1 VGWKAKFRH
10 VGNECSGGRRVIR
23 DHFLFVLQR
32 AHNAHV
38 SHNTTLLL
46 MSAVLLYG
54 QVSSPMK
61 KQREKR
67 IPSAKKPVTDLSNSE
82 IVVIAALRAGAAG
95 VHVDTEDIAVK
106 ANEIGPGRFSWK
118 KYPDQIN
125 IDSVR
130 KRLWDARKRGHLVGS
145 ERDGW
150 LLTEVGAA
158 FARKYR
164 RSLSVEKTTRL
175 SLNERK
181 WRRLE
186 KARLLATAAYM
197 KFGSG
202 QISSITARE
211 AQGFFRIDAYVSK
224 SAIENKILR
233 VLNAFGDDREIGP
246 TARHV
251 ASLVRGG
258 DVVEDHLR

>member
-1 VGWKAKFRH
+1 MNREIKQSVPAPK
-10 VGNECSGGRRVIR
+10 
-23 DHFLFVLQR
+23 
-32 AHNAHV
+32 
-38 SHNTTLLL
+38 
-46 MSAVLLYG
+46 
-54 QVSSPMK
+54 QVAL
-61 KQREKR
+61 E
-67 IPSAKKPVTDLSNSE
+67 LSNTD
-82 IVVIAALRAGAAG
+82 IVVIAAFRVGAAAQ
-95 VHVDTEDIAVK
+95 HVDTEDIAVK

-181 WRRLE
+181 WRRME
-186 KARLLATAAYM
+186 KARLLATAAYL
-197 KFGSG
+197 KFRSG
-202 QISSITARE
+202 QVSSITTRE

-251 ASLVRGG
+251 ASLIRGG
-258 DVVEDHLR
+258 NVVGHHLR

>member
-1 VGWKAKFRH
+1 M
-10 VGNECSGGRRVIR
+10 N
-23 DHFLFVLQR
+23 
-32 AHNAHV
+32 
-38 SHNTTLLL
+38 
-46 MSAVLLYG
+46 
-54 QVSSPMK
+54 
-61 KQREKR
+61 KQDKQR

-82 IVVIAALRAGAAG
+82 IVVIAALHAGAAG

-130 KRLWDARKRGHLVGS
+130 KRLWDGRTRGHLVGS

-150 LLTEVGAA
+150 LLTETGAA

-164 RSLSVEKTTRL
+164 RSLGVEKTTRL

-181 WRRLE
+181 WRRVE

-202 QISSITARE
+202 QLSSITARE
-211 AQGFFRIDAYVSK
+211 AQGFFRIDAYVSS

-233 VLNAFGDDREIGP
+233 LLNAFSDDREVGP
-246 TARHV
+246 AVKHL
-251 ASLVRGG
+251 AALVRGK
-258 DVVEDHLR
+258 DVFESHLR